1 MTCIIKFYLSDFI
14 YLKYSSELCE
24 LPYHLGI
31 LQSFRSPN
39 AGAPVATYT
48 AFGGYM

>member
-1 MTCIIKFYLSDFI
+1 MRPVLEILIRII
-14 YLKYSSELCE
+14 E
-24 LPYHLGI
+24 LPYRLGI
-31 LQSFRSPN
+31 LQSFWSPD